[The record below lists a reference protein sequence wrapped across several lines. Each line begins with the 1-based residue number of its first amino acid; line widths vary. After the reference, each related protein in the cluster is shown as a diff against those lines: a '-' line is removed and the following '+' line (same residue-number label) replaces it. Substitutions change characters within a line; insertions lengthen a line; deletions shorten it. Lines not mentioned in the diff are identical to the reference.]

1 MKTQRQQVEHKSRF
15 PGQWCLFNCGANT
28 SDNVTLS
35 FRRVGK
41 SEEKRQVIDKKTI
54 SVSKNIFNITRLTD
68 RGFYICR
75 VYGLEKQIFLEILKG
90 KLILIK

>member
-1 MKTQRQQVEHKSRF
+1 MKTQTQRIEQKSRF
-15 PGQWCLFNCGANT
+15 PGQWCSFNCGVNT
-28 SDNVTLS
+28 SDNVTLW

-41 SEEKRQVIDKKTI
+41 SEGKRQVIDEKII
-54 SVSKNIFNITRLTD
+54 SVSKSIFNITRLTD

-75 VYGLEKQIFLEILKG
+75 VCGLEKQIFLEILKG